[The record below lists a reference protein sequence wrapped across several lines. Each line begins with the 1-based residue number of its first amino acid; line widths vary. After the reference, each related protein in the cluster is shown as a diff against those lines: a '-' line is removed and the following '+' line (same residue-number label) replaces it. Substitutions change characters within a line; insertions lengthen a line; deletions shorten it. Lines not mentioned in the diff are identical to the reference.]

1 MALDPQT
8 LLQEAKGLQEEL
20 VAIRRDIHAHPELGS
35 REVRTTA
42 RIQAYL
48 EGLGIEVKPCV
59 ETGVLGVLYGGK
71 PGRTIGL
78 RADIDALPI
87 QEETGLPFASQ
98 NAGVMH
104 ACGHDLHTASLMGAA
119 KILAAHRDELCGNVK
134 FFFQPDEE
142 GNGGAERMVKAGCLQ
157 NPSVDA
163 VFGGH
168 STTSKIA
175 GHYGLTYGKS
185 YAASNP
191 FTIRVRGQ
199 GCHGAFPGSGIDSIA
214 VACQVVTALQTLVSR
229 RIFATDSAVVTVGSF
244 HAGTAGNIIAGEA
257 ELKGIIRT
265 LGPEMRQKMC
275 RMVKETAEGVAAA
288 MGASAEV
295 NIRTSYPGVVNDD
308 AFTALVQETMTE
320 LVGKDGVHLETI
332 PSMGTEDFG
341 YFMDGIPGC
350 YCDFG
355 FGDGRKE
362 CRFPAHSGQFCA
374 NEDGL
379 AYAAALHV
387 AVAARYLN
395 GKQAE

>member
-48 EGLGIEVKPCV
+48 EGLGVEVKPCV

-355 FGDGRKE
+355 FGDG
-362 CRFPAHSGQFCA
+362 CSF
-374 NEDGL
+374 
-379 AYAAALHV
+379 
-387 AVAARYLN
+387 AR
-395 GKQAE
+395 